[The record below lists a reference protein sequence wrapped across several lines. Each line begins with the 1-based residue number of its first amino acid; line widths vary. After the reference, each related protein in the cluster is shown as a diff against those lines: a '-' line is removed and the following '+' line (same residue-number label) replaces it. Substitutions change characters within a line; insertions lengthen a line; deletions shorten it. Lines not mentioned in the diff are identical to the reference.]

1 MHVFISWS
9 GELSKSLAAAIRDWL
24 PTTLQYVKPYF
35 TPADFEKG
43 AKWDNEIS
51 EALEASNFCIIA
63 MTRES
68 LDSKWITFEAG
79 ALSKKIE
86 KARICTVLFG
96 IEPTDVK
103 GPLERFQW
111 TRFLKDE
118 IRQLL
123 KTINR
128 AAENEAISQE
138 TLDRVFEKWWPD
150 LEQSVSKIMSG
161 AGSLPKQPL
170 RTDRDLLE
178 EVLGLSRLMAGQQ
191 SVALDRLIQLFEA
204 SIQNRAMVNGLLKP
218 TISTGLAGLAGLSS
232 SGTPS
237 LIDLLRQPN
246 APPSAGAASD
256 QVTSIIKS
264 G

>member
-1 MHVFISWS
+1 MFLSVGL

-35 TPADFEKG
+35 TPADIEKG

-111 TRFLKDE
+111 TRFLKDADSTSQRIE
-118 IRQLL
+118 I
-123 KTINR
+123 
-128 AAENEAISQE
+128 
-138 TLDRVFEKWWPD
+138 
-150 LEQSVSKIMSG
+150 
-161 AGSLPKQPL
+161 
-170 RTDRDLLE
+170 
-178 EVLGLSRLMAGQQ
+178 
-191 SVALDRLIQLFEA
+191 
-204 SIQNRAMVNGLLKP
+204 
-218 TISTGLAGLAGLSS
+218 
-232 SGTPS
+232 
-237 LIDLLRQPN
+237 
-246 APPSAGAASD
+246 
-256 QVTSIIKS
+256 
-264 G
+264 